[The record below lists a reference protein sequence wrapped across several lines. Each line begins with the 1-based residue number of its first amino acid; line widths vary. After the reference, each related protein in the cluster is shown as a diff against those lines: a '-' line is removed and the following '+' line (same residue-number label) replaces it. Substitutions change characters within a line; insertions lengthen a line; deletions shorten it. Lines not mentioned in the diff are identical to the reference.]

1 MFRFDL
7 APVDDIG
14 PWHGADGPSL
24 SWFGLSYGS
33 YLIEVR
39 GHRLLEYATGIKP
52 VTYQVARLHE
62 DVLQMLPDVLDALPE
77 SLVAHLRD
85 GSLLAT
91 YDALVAIADERPL
104 EDPLWDALEGFRL
117 RCLDTLYLNPGANIA
132 VWRRRDEVV
141 IEWDNR
147 AYRIDGALAW
157 SAVHGQTSV
166 PVESFKASVTNF
178 HERFVAA
185 MQDRVSDVTSHWSRP
200 EVRLDPAS
208 LRETQRLYEGLL
220 ASALALP
227 PRKTIPWDVAI
238 ACLRENVGAR

>member
-1 MFRFDL
+1 MLIASLTFD
-7 APVDDIG
+7 
-14 PWHGADGPSL
+14 
-24 SWFGLSYGS
+24 
-33 YLIEVR
+33 VR
-39 GHRLLEYATGIKP
+39 SETRVELVSA
-52 VTYQVARLHE
+52 VTQ
-62 DVLQMLPDVLDALPE
+62 VLDTMRWAAGCLGCR
-77 SLVAHLRD
+77 LF
-85 GSLLAT
+85 
-91 YDALVAIADERPL
+91 ADCE
-104 EDPLWDALEGFRL
+104 
-117 RCLDTLYLNPGANIA
+117 NPNLFMLTS
-132 VWRRRDEVV
+132 
-141 IEWDNR
+141 EWDNR